1 MKQKAVAPIIATL
14 ILVAIAVVG
23 GVMIFVLSQEFYS
36 LDSMNVPK
44 LAVISMV
51 GYDARDL
58 IAPPNCH
65 DGTACAGVAANTG
78 TYPLGN
84 AAAGAAESIAIY
96 IKNHVTHEVGISG
109 VMVSGTALTAAGAV
123 PSCTEFNVFETPL
136 AGGPTA
142 FKADNRIL
150 PGDTASIVITFWDG
164 TGAAPCDAPAFKV
177 AKDRPISI
185 KVTTDSDQEFGFIV
199 VMGSES
205 GGIGQSEDSD
215 DSCCDDDDDDDDDD

>member
-1 MKQKAVAPIIATL
+1 MKQKAIAPIIATL

-23 GVMIFVLSQEFYS
+23 GVMIFVLAQEFYFIEQRDMPS
-36 LDSMNVPK
+36 
-44 LAVISMV
+44 LAVISLV

-58 IAPPNCH
+58 TAPPNCH

-96 IKNHVTHEVGISG
+96 IKNHVTHKVGITS
-109 VMVSGTALTAAGAV
+109 VMVSGTPLAAAGAV

-164 TGAAPCDAPAFKV
+164 TGTAPCDAPAFQV
-177 AKDRPISI
+177 AKDRTINI
-185 KVTTDSDQEFGFIV
+185 KVTADYDQEFNFIV

-205 GGIGQSEDSD
+205 G
-215 DSCCDDDDDDDDDD
+215 